1 MKVRANEGRD
11 GAKDEAMDADGVK
24 KEKERMEAEQRG
36 CVDADMTCNI
46 TCTP

>member
-24 KEKERMEAEQRG
+24 KEKEREWRQNREDVWMR
-36 CVDADMTCNI
+36 I
-46 TCTP
+46 

>member
-1 MKVRANEGRD
+1 
-11 GAKDEAMDADGVK
+11 
-24 KEKERMEAEQRG
+24 MEAEQRG